1 MENWGL
7 RQEIALSTGTS
18 YKVTFTAKQLTG
30 EGEMYSGLGY
40 TAVPFFNQ
48 VITSSFVTYT
58 YYQSPTNVTAPYDT
72 VYFGGKLATGAEV
85 ENTFEI
91 KDVLVEPLGVD
102 WTVRMSDLSPTTS
115 LKYVEFVEAGARFVS
130 DVSGT
135 PYLYLEQST
144 LSTGKLYKFICSV
157 AYTGTGKIKAQV
169 GGYETASLEEGLNTI
184 YTGSISTNTVL
195 RFLRNNANVDCI
207 ISNISVQE
215 LDSPQIK
222 IGSGALTLPKLGQG
236 DNAQTITDS
245 ASIEFYFLR
254 GGGDVDYNADITDVT
269 VRETGMNW
277 VTYGSQVN
285 FYNGYTELV
294 IDSSNT
300 NVGIYQENVFQS
312 GVKYRVDVTMK
323 ATAPFDAEIV
333 ESNAA
338 STITNIGTPSLTTEY
353 QDFTY
358 YFTGTGS
365 YDLFI
370 HRLSTASSANQN
382 YIYQVCVCKTNV

>member
-7 RQEIALSTGTS
+7 RQEITLATSKS

-30 EGEMYSGLGY
+30 GGEMYSGLGF
-40 TAVPFFNQ
+40 TSVPFFNQ

-58 YYQSPTNVTAPYDT
+58 YYQSPTDVTAPYDT

-102 WTVRMSDLSPTTS
+102 WTL
-115 LKYVEFVEAGARFVS
+115 
-130 DVSGT
+130 
-135 PYLYLEQST
+135 
-144 LSTGKLYKFICSV
+144 
-157 AYTGTGKIKAQV
+157 GTGWSIGEDKAIYD
-169 GGYETASLEEGLNTI
+169 GLDYASINQL
-184 YTGSISTNTVL
+184 
-195 RFLRNNANVDCI
+195 
-207 ISNISVQE
+207 ISNISGKSLKVTFEIKDWQSGTIRIPPSNRLDGLDERYSGDGVNVIYYTSTVNDLKFQPQLFDGSITNVVVQE

-236 DNAQTITDS
+236 DNTQTITDS

-370 HRLSTASSANQN
+370 HRLSTASSANQTI
-382 YIYQVCVCKTNV
+382 YIKSASVRQMSDDTIKVNALF

>member
-1 MENWGL
+1 
-7 RQEIALSTGTS
+7 
-18 YKVTFTAKQLTG
+18 
-30 EGEMYSGLGY
+30 MYSGLGY

-102 WTVRMSDLSPTTS
+102 WTL
-115 LKYVEFVEAGARFVS
+115 
-130 DVSGT
+130 
-135 PYLYLEQST
+135 
-144 LSTGKLYKFICSV
+144 
-157 AYTGTGKIKAQV
+157 GTGWSIGEDKAIYD
-169 GGYETASLEEGLNTI
+169 GSGYASINQL
-184 YTGSISTNTVL
+184 
-195 RFLRNNANVDCI
+195 
-207 ISNISVQE
+207 ISNISGKSLKVTFEIKDWQSGTIRIPPSNRLDGLDERYSGDGVNVIYFTSTVNDLKFQPQEFDGSITNVVVQE

-236 DNAQTITDS
+236 DNTQTITDS

-370 HRLSTASSANQN
+370 HRLSTASSANQTI
-382 YIYQVCVCKTNV
+382 YIKSASVRQMSDDTITVNALF

>member
-30 EGEMYSGLGY
+30 VGEMYSGLGY

-102 WTVRMSDLSPTTS
+102 WTLGTGWSIGEDKAVAVAGTTS
-115 LKYVEFVEAGARFVS
+115 KLVQPI
-130 DVSGT
+130 SGLSGKSCKVT
-135 PYLYLEQST
+135 FT
-144 LSTGKLYKFICSV
+144 LSEYGGSGSV
-157 AYTGTGKIKAQV
+157 IVDFGSTSSSSINTNDTHTVYGTYDINNFELLKG
-169 GGYETASLEEGLNTI
+169 SPFS
-184 YTGSISTNTVL
+184 GSIT
-195 RFLRNNANVDCI
+195 
-207 ISNISVQE
+207 NISVQE

-236 DNAQTITDS
+236 DNTQTITDS

-269 VRETGMNW
+269 VRETGMGW

-338 STITNIGTPSLTTEY
+338 STITSIGTPSLTTEY

-370 HRLSTASSANQN
+370 HRLSTASSANQTI
-382 YIYQVCVCKTNV
+382 YIKSASVRQMSDDTITVNALF

>member
-30 EGEMYSGLGY
+30 VGEMYSGLGY

-102 WTVRMSDLSPTTS
+102 WILGTGWSIGDSKAICLADGNYNVINQLYVLNSGSSYKVTYTADLSLITSGS
-115 LKYVEFVEAGARFVS
+115 LKLNAFSNSVS
-130 DVSGT
+130 ERTVLDGT
-135 PYLYLEQST
+135 NTAYL
-144 LSTGKLYKFICSV
+144 
-157 AYTGTGKIKAQV
+157 
-169 GGYETASLEEGLNTI
+169 TASGASFQVNMGGAMGTATI
-184 YTGSISTNTVL
+184 T
-195 RFLRNNANVDCI
+195 D
-207 ISNISVQE
+207 ISVQE

-236 DNAQTITDS
+236 DNTQTITDS

-269 VRETGMNW
+269 VRETGMGW

-338 STITNIGTPSLTTEY
+338 STITSIGTPSLTTEY

-370 HRLSTASSANQN
+370 HRLSTASSANQTI
-382 YIYQVCVCKTNV
+382 YIKSASVRQMSDDTITVNALF